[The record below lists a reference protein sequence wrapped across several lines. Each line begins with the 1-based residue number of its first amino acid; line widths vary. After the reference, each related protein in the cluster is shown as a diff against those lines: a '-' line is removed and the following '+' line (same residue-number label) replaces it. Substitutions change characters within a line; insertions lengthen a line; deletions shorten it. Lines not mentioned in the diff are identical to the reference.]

1 MCIRDSPYTK
11 ALRELTDVLVDVL
24 QHESNVVATK
34 AWSRGLIG
42 DELYHNTTLSPRERA
57 AQIIMAVSSR
67 VRTDKGAFD
76 KILKCDSSLKY
87 LADKLLEKV
96 RTLDM
101 SQQGSTGH
109 QLGPPALKDLL
120 KELNKVASKWE
131 NLGIMLGIDS
141 GKLDTVKAD
150 HARSCD
156 CVKLMFKIWLK
167 TVDPTPTW
175 SALAEALEVLGEP
188 KLAKELTQK
197 YCA

>member
-1 MCIRDSPYTK
+1 M
-11 ALRELTDVLVDVL
+11 
-24 QHESNVVATK
+24 
-34 AWSRGLIG
+34 
-42 DELYHNTTLSPRERA
+42 DELSDHNTTLAPRERA

-76 KILKCDSSLKY
+76 KFIEILKSDSSLEY

-96 RTLDM
+96 RTYL

-109 QLGPPALKDLL
+109 QQGPPALKDLM

-131 NLGIMLGIDS
+131 NLGVMLGIDS

-150 HARSCD
+150 HTRSCED
-156 CVKLMFKIWLK
+156 CLREMFKIWFK
-167 TVDPTPTW
+167 TVDPAPTW

-188 KLAKELTQK
+188 KLAKELMEK